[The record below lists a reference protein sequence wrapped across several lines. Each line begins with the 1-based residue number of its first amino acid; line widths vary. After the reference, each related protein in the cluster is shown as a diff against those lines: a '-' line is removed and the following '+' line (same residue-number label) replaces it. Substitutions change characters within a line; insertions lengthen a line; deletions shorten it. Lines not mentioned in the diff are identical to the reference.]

1 MASGSGDA
9 ISPGSHRT
17 GEGLRGTGRCSTC
30 EFGAT
35 GALTAQPQRGGCPLL
50 PLLLWFWVLG
60 GLRPFCSAP
69 PLPQLL
75 GWPAATIGLWLQ
87 RGGPAVGEL
96 KPLMAGCPLHL
107 LSAWSSCGGILGTG
121 CWLGKEALTAEKSR
135 GRAGS
140 GRLQWG

>member
-1 MASGSGDA
+1 M
-9 ISPGSHRT
+9 
-17 GEGLRGTGRCSTC
+17 
-30 EFGAT
+30 
-35 GALTAQPQRGGCPLL
+35 
-50 PLLLWFWVLG
+50 
-60 GLRPFCSAP
+60 
-69 PLPQLL
+69 
-75 GWPAATIGLWLQ
+75 
-87 RGGPAVGEL
+87 GEL

>member
-1 MASGSGDA
+1 MSSVPPGHSQLSHRGVGVLCCHFCCGSGYWEDCGHSA
-9 ISPGSHRT
+9 QHHHCHSSSGGS
-17 GEGLRGTGRCSTC
+17 
-30 EFGAT
+30 A
-35 GALTAQPQRGGCPLL
+35 
-50 PLLLWFWVLG
+50 
-60 GLRPFCSAP
+60 
-69 PLPQLL
+69 
-75 GWPAATIGLWLQ
+75 PAATIGLWLQ

-135 GRAGS
+135 GRAGA